1 MKKDLLW
8 RLIFIAA
15 ITVACLWSMLPL
27 GKRINLGLDLR
38 GGSHLVMEVQTGDA
52 IRADRNDAHD
62 FLVEKLKKEG
72 IIAGAAEFPADNEFT
87 VTVPAESIKEARGFA
102 EDDLPGWN
110 ADFSGTVLTLKMTG
124 NMQKDREDKAVQQ
137 ALQTISNRVDALGLA
152 EPVILREGTSNRIVV
167 QLPGVDD
174 PERVKEIIK
183 ATAVLDLKLVD
194 KGPAETK
201 EDLVQAYAG
210 AVPSNVE
217 IIGGRYKDESGR
229 IIRNFYSVEKKS
241 AVSGRD
247 LKNARRSADRYNQP
261 AVEFSL
267 NAAGAKKF
275 SKVTGENINRRLAI
289 ILDNQV
295 MSAPNIKAQIS
306 DSGIIEGSF
315 DIQEAEDLALTLRSG
330 SLPASVIYLEERTVG
345 PSLGQDSINKGIKS
359 GLFGLLLITIFMLVY
374 YRMAGVNAVAA
385 LALNVVILLGIMAYF
400 RAVLTLPGIAGV
412 ILTIGMAV
420 DANVLIF
427 ERIREEILVGKSVKA
442 AIQLGFSRAMSA
454 IVDSNLTTIIS
465 ALFLFQFGTGP
476 IKGFAVTLIIGLC
489 ASMFTAVFV
498 SRFIFD
504 FFFKYRE
511 RVETL
516 SI

>member
-1 MKKDLLW
+1 MKKELLW
-8 RLIFIAA
+8 RLILIVA
-15 ITVACLWSMLPL
+15 ITAGCLWSMFPL
-27 GKRINLGLDLR
+27 KERINLGLDLR

-72 IIAGAAEFPADNEFT
+72 ITAGEAQFPADNTFSII
-87 VTVPAESIKEARGFA
+87 VPADSIKEARVQA
-102 EDDLPGWN
+102 EDDLPGWS
-110 ADFSGTVLTLKMTG
+110 ADYSGTTLTLKMAG
-124 NMQKDREDKAVQQ
+124 NMLKDREDKAVQQ

-152 EPVILREGTSNRIVV
+152 EPIILREGTSNRIVV

-174 PERVKEIIK
+174 PERVKDIIK

-194 KGPAETK
+194 KGPAENR
-201 EDLVQAYAG
+201 EDLIQAYAG
-210 AVPSNVE
+210 SVPAHVE
-217 IIGGRYKDESGR
+217 IIGGKYKDESGR
-229 IIRNFYSVEKKS
+229 TIRNFYAVEKKA

-247 LKNARRSADRYNQP
+247 LKNARRSMDRYNQP

-267 NAAGAKKF
+267 NAQGAKKF
-275 SKVTGENINRRLAI
+275 AKVTGENINRRLAI

-345 PSLGQDSINKGIKS
+345 PSLGQDSINRGVKS
-359 GLFGLLLITIFMLVY
+359 GLIGLLIVAVFMLFY
-374 YRMAGVNAVAA
+374 YRLAGVNAVTA
-385 LALNVVILLGIMAYF
+385 LCLNIVILLGVMAYF

-412 ILTIGMAV
+412 VLTIGMAV

-427 ERIREEILVGKSVKA
+427 ERIREEILLGKSVKA

-489 ASMFTAVFV
+489 ASMFTAIFV
-498 SRFIFD
+498 SRSIFD

>member
-1 MKKDLLW
+1 VKKDLLW
-8 RLIFIAA
+8 KSILIGLV
-15 ITVACLWSMLPL
+15 TLGCLWSMFPL
-27 GKRINLGLDLR
+27 DKKINLGLDLR

-72 IIAGAAEFPADNEFT
+72 IAAAGGEFPEDNAFT
-87 VTVPAESIKEARGFA
+87 LNVPAESIREARTLA
-102 EDDLPGWN
+102 EDSLPGWST
-110 ADFSGTVLTLKMTG
+110 DYSGTTLSLRMAG
-124 NMQKDREDKAVQQ
+124 NLLRDREDKAVQQ

-183 ATAVLDLKLVD
+183 ATAILELKLVD
-194 KGPAETK
+194 KGPAENR

-210 AVPSNVE
+210 TVPSSVE
-217 IIGGRYKDESGR
+217 IIGGKYTDESGR
-229 IIRNFYSVEKKS
+229 TVRNYYAVEKKS

-247 LKNARRSADRYNQP
+247 LKNARRSVDRYNQP

-275 SKVTGENINRRLAI
+275 AKVTGENINRRLAI
-289 ILDNQV
+289 VLDNQV

-315 DIQEAEDLALTLRSG
+315 DLKEAEDLALVLRSG
-330 SLPASVIYLEERTVG
+330 SLPASVLYLEERTVG
-345 PSLGQDSINKGIKS
+345 PSLGQDSIEKGVKS
-359 GLFGLLLITIFMLVY
+359 GLLGLLLIALFVLVY

-385 LALNVVILLGIMAYF
+385 LCLNVVILLGIMAYF

-427 ERIREEILVGKSVKA
+427 ERIREEILLGKSVKA

-489 ASMFTAVFV
+489 ASMFTAIFV